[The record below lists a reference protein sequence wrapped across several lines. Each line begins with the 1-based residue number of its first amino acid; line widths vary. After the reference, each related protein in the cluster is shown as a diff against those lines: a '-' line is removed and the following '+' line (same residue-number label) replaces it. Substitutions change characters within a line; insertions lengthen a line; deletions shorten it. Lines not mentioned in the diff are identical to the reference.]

1 MSVLPITIG
10 DEAFLRLPY
19 RVRKACGEGVLVR
32 HTVGMNDFL
41 IPAAIDIERW
51 KPSWMSALLAKLLP
65 RCPGAFLD
73 VGVNRLQTFFDLRSL
88 DTDRAYVGFEPN
100 GGAGCGRFATIGLR
114 QARRET
120 PNTSSQGYL

>member
-1 MSVLPITIG
+1 MSILPITIG

-19 RVRKACGEGVLVR
+19 RVRKACSEGLLVR
-32 HTVGMNDFL
+32 HTVGTNVFL

-73 VGVNRLQTFFDLRSL
+73 VRVNRL
-88 DTDRAYVGFEPN
+88 
-100 GGAGCGRFATIGLR
+100 
-114 QARRET
+114 
-120 PNTSSQGYL
+120 